1 GQTSLS
7 VLLDAGVRA
16 VQSTPFLSSTG
27 NLLGMISTYFRIP
40 HRPSERELRLIDLL
54 ARQAADYLERK
65 QTEDHRERL
74 LAREQVLRAESERV
88 SRIKD
93 EFLATISHE
102 LRTPLTRSRVQLNV
116 RVTLGCPLAD
126 AEPIIL
132 PRLVNA
138 SNSQRHHLSKVFQGP
153 PCS

>member
-1 GQTSLS
+1 MNERALALNRRRFLECFSAGGLALMPGALMAVAQDAPRITREMLEAAAKI
-7 VLLDAGVRA
+7 AGVSFSPQEQESILARLNSGA
-16 VQSTPFLSSTG
+16 GPLPGFD
-27 NLLGMISTYFRIP
+27 
-40 HRPSERELRLIDLL
+40 ELRRTDLGNT
-54 ARQAADYLERK
+54 Q
-65 QTEDHRERL
+65 
-74 LAREQVLRAESERV
+74 
-88 SRIKD
+88 
-93 EFLATISHE
+93 
-102 LRTPLTRSRVQLNV
+102 RVQLNV

>member
-1 GQTSLS
+1 MATIIEEINTHESISAYGAARSTVKGSPLSPEELDNIDAYWRASLY
-7 VLLDAGVRA
+7 LC
-16 VQSTPFLSSTG
+16 
-27 NLLGMISTYFRIP
+27 LGM
-40 HRPSERELRLIDLL
+40 L
-54 ARQAADYLERK
+54 YLKEN
-65 QTEDHRERL
+65 
-74 LAREQVLRAESERV
+74 
-88 SRIKD
+88 
-93 EFLATISHE
+93 
-102 LRTPLTRSRVQLNV
+102 PRVQLNV